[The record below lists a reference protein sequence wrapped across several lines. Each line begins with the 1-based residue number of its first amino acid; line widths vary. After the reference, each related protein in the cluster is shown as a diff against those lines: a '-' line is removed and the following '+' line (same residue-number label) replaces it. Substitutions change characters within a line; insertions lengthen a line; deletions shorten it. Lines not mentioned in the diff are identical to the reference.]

1 MTTQVIRPA
10 GAGHE
15 TLYVLALCLAIL
27 VLAGS
32 VVAWRAEPEQQ
43 AAVSDY
49 QLDAR
54 RDLNAAEQG
63 IHADLNVAVD
73 EIRLYLEDEQRLP
86 SPQELADDSFPPF
99 VDDASATNRGQHQW
113 RLLDVAG
120 EQLYLGL
127 SQANDVAGSFLLRLD
142 GPQTDIWINRDAHPT
157 PPIDLQQQALIAAG
171 WRQVV
176 VQFDTGVT
184 RQHRH

>member
-1 MTTQVIRPA
+1 MTTQTIRPA

-43 AAVSDY
+43 ATVSEH

-54 RDLNAAEQG
+54 RDLTAAEQG
-63 IHADLNVAVD
+63 IHADINVAVD
-73 EIRLYLEDEQRLP
+73 EIHLYLVDEQRLP
-86 SPQELADDSFPPF
+86 SPQELAEDNFPPF
-99 VDDASATNRGQHQW
+99 VDDTSAANRGRHRWQ
-113 RLLDVAG
+113 LLDVAG
-120 EQLYLGL
+120 EQVYLGL
-127 SQANDVAGSFLLRLD
+127 SQAHEVAGSFLLRLD

-157 PPIDLQQQALIAAG
+157 PPSSLQQQTLISDG

-176 VQFDTGVT
+176 VQYDAGVT

>member
-27 VLAGS
+27 LLASS
-32 VVAWRAEPEQQ
+32 VVVWRAEPEQH
-43 AAVSDY
+43 AAVSGH

-63 IHADLNVAVD
+63 IHADLSVAVD
-73 EIRLYLEDEQRLP
+73 EIHLYREEEQRLP
-86 SPQELADDSFPPF
+86 SPQELAEDSFPPF
-99 VDDASATNRGQHQW
+99 VDNASAANRGQHRWQ
-113 RLLDVAG
+113 LLDLAG
-120 EQLYLGL
+120 EEVYLGL
-127 SQANDVAGSFLLRLD
+127 SQAHDVAGSFLLRLE
-142 GPQTDIWINRDAHPT
+142 GPQADIWINRDAHPT
-157 PPIDLQQQALIAAG
+157 PPTDLQQQALIAAG

-176 VQFDTGVT
+176 VQFDAGVT